1 MESNDYRLER
11 WLAILL
17 SLLFFLPFVA
27 RADEIAYTGSFHGEE
42 MLHRDGEPFLALVG
56 KGIGNGML
64 VPVKIAV
71 TAEEDMLDEQGEMSG
86 KRVSVL
92 GFEDVLLLRGE
103 KLHPGKVTP
112 ALPSSAQLLPDTWK
126 AAFTLGGRESTLSYR
141 CNDAECTL
149 VLASGGVTQ
158 DLVSI
163 EADREGRQFVTFD
176 VVHAV
181 TFAGDLDHDGQLDLI
196 ADLARHWNESRP
208 TLWLSSAAK
217 EGQLVGMTAELP
229 TSGC

>member
-27 RADEIAYTGSFHGEE
+27 RADDIAYTGSFHGEE
-42 MLHRDGEPFLALVG
+42 LRHRDGEPFLALVG
-56 KGIGNGML
+56 SGML

-71 TAEEDMLDEQGEMSG
+71 TAEEDMLDEQGEMTG

-92 GFEDVLLLRGE
+92 GLEDVLLLRGE

-112 ALPSSAQLLPDTWK
+112 AQPSSAELLPDKSK
-126 AAFTLGGRESTLSYR
+126 ATFTLGGHKSTLSYR
-141 CNDAECTL
+141 CNDEECTL

-163 EADREGRQFVTFD
+163 EAERDGRQFVTFD

-217 EGQLVGMTAELP
+217 DGQLVGMTAELP